1 MTTTAIVL
9 SAIGVLLVGFCAG
22 FHAAALAHRAICKHL
37 AERGKYASAVWNEKE
52 ERWEIR
58 GNFLTIGGKIH
69 RHIRNGEHKKVQY
82 KY

>member
-1 MTTTAIVL
+1 MTTSIVL
-9 SAIGVLLVGFCAG
+9 SLIAVFVAGAAVGFTGAG
-22 FHAAALAHRAICKHL
+22 SLFRWICKFL